1 MHALAATD
9 EPPVGALG
17 RASMGQPRIPRERC
31 RDAATVRQIHRE
43 RVVADG
49 DACAHADQCSMREVV
64 IPAPLQVAHVL
75 LHRHDDTCQLAPRD
89 AAALLKP
96 NGIKPGLGAIRIA
109 LNVYV
114 RGLGPVTDVEEES
127 VRTNA
132 EDGRHRS
139 MFIMHA
145 AVAIRSATS
154 HITWS
159 SAAAHPKRC
168 GGTGGVR

>member
-1 MHALAATD
+1 
-9 EPPVGALG
+9 
-17 RASMGQPRIPRERC
+17 
-31 RDAATVRQIHRE
+31 
-43 RVVADG
+43 
-49 DACAHADQCSMREVV
+49 
-64 IPAPLQVAHVL
+64 VL

-145 AVAIRSATS
+145 AVAIRSATN
-154 HITWS
+154 HITPR
-159 SAAAHPKRC
+159 SAAKAQNKIAVNGAVRSTAQLH
-168 GGTGGVR
+168 GVPQCL